1 MAPSAATATAPLPL
15 FRDELI
21 ERGLLIATGV
31 PGVYGR
37 SGEFED
43 TLMRID
49 RIIDGLGAPDEPE
62 VVRFPP
68 VLDRQTFE
76 RSGFL
81 DSFPH
86 LIGTVHSFAGRD
98 REHREL
104 LRAVENGAQWSAQ
117 FPPTTVVLTP
127 AACYPTYP
135 MMTGPL
141 PRAGRLVDV
150 LSYCFRHEPSEDAG
164 RMQMFRMHE
173 YVRAGSAATV
183 LSWRTRWLG
192 RAKRLVDALGLA
204 VRTDVASDPFFG
216 RAGALLADSQRNQQL
231 KLEILAPVANP
242 ASLTAV
248 ISLNYHQT
256 HFAERFGIAAHDGTT
271 GHTAC
276 VGFGLERLTLAVYR
290 RHGLDRK
297 QWSAPV
303 REALE
308 L

>member
-1 MAPSAATATAPLPL
+1 MAPSAATTVRPSL

-21 ERGLLIATGV
+21 ERGLLIATAV

-43 TLMRID
+43 TLTRID
-49 RIIDGLGAPDEPE
+49 RIIEALGAPDEPE

-104 LRAVENGAQWSAQ
+104 LRAVESGAQWSVQ
-117 FPPTTVVLTP
+117 FSPTAVVLTP

-135 MMTGPL
+135 MMTGRL

-150 LSYCFRHEPSEDAG
+150 LSYCFRHEPSDDAG

-173 YVRAGSAATV
+173 YVRAGNAATV

-242 ASLTAV
+242 AALTAV
-248 ISLNYHQT
+248 VSLNYHQT
-256 HFAERFGIAAHDGTT
+256 HFAERFGIATSDGTT

-276 VGFGLERLTLAVYR
+276 VGFGLERLTLAVYQ

-297 QWSAPV
+297 QWSAAL
-303 REALE
+303 REVLE

>member
-1 MAPSAATATAPLPL
+1 MATSAATAASPLPL

-43 TLMRID
+43 TLARID
-49 RIIDGLGAPDEPE
+49 RIIDTLGAPDEPE

-104 LRAVENGAQWSAQ
+104 LQAVENGAQWSAQ

-141 PRAGRLVDV
+141 PRAGRLIDV

-173 YVRAGSAATV
+173 YVRAGNAATV

-290 RHGLDRK
+290 RHGLNRK